1 MCGDAGR
8 CTTSSSA
15 GQKAAVFAVA
25 VQGLDLNAK
34 GQERKQQGTGQ
45 EKATQDW

>member
-34 GQERKQQGTGQ
+34 GQEHKQQGTGQ